1 MEKYKLI
8 FQVQGKDD
16 EEWSEWEFIE
26 VIEKKLDAESDRD
39 LKVEELRQQILKS
52 LKDKKDKDYNCECI
66 LIFDSKGNEVY
77 RDEETIHYDMWG
89 YMEDGHFDFKIKR
102 TPEED

>member
-77 RDEETIHYDMWG
+77 RDEDALHKNY
-89 YMEDGHFDFKIKR
+89 K
-102 TPEED
+102 EEQLNQTRRWDY